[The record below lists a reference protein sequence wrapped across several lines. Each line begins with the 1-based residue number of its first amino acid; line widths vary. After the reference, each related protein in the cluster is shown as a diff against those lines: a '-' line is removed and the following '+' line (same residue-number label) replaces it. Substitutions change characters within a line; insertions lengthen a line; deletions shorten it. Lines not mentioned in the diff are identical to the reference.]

1 MTLRLF
7 CVICSLVFLQ
17 ACATSE
23 NVQKP
28 IKESAKSVALSEF
41 DSLLQ
46 GQDFY
51 NPTLP
56 ISLTLPEGWLAQK
69 MDKSTHVIGKD
80 GPLIVLKPKLRK
92 IIQILN
98 INNSDRRDSN
108 NLANLIVITSE
119 KRVSKRVATNV
130 YNAALKKQLTKS
142 NRYDFVRPES
152 KKEIAGQT
160 YSILPADA
168 KSGNNIEL
176 KQDYYTT
183 SVNNKLV
190 VFILTYTSQDQLDR
204 MEGVIKSASFDN

>member
-28 IKESAKSVALSEF
+28 IKESAKSVTLSEF

-56 ISLTLPEGWLAQK
+56 ISLTLPENWLVEK
-69 MDKSTHVIGKD
+69 VDKSTHIIGKD
-80 GPLIVLKPKLRK
+80 KPLVVLKPRLRK
-92 IIQILN
+92 AVQILN
-98 INNSDRRDSN
+98 VKKPDGSSSTF
-108 NLANLIVITSE
+108 ANMSVLTFNKNISE
-119 KRVSKRVATNV
+119 RLSVNV
-130 YNAALKKQLTKS
+130 YNTALKKQLIKS
-142 NRYDFVRPES
+142 DRYDFVRSES
-152 KKEIAGQT
+152 QREIAGQT

-168 KSGNNIEL
+168 KSNNIEL

-183 SVNNKLV
+183 FVNNKLV
-190 VFILTYTSQDQLDR
+190 VFILTYTSQDQLNR